1 MARSKAHQQEG
12 KEKNVRPHSIH
23 NYTHTQLFIREINT
37 DETERDFKN
46 PIYAESSRLHQDEAL
61 PGQDNAQ
68 TQTGGNVHIYD
79 VLSRGQPTG
88 TIIDI
93 ESLQAGAYEGEGASV
108 CISDVLGEVH

>member
-46 PIYAESSRLHQDEAL
+46 PIYAESSSFTTLHQDGAL
-61 PGQDNAQ
+61 PDQDNAQ

-88 TIIDI
+88 TITDI
-93 ESLQAGAYEGEGASV
+93 ESLQV
-108 CISDVLGEVH
+108 TN